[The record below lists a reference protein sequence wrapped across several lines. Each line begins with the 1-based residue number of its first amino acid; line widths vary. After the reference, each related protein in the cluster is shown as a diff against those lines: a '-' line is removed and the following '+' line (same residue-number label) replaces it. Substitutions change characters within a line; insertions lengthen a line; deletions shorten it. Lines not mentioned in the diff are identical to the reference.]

1 MNGLRNLCRVLET
14 GENEIH
20 VEENIRARAVVSI
33 NRMLE
38 FAGQAGISVAGRS
51 GD

>member
-1 MNGLRNLCRVLET
+1 MNGLRGLLKVLET

-20 VEENIRARAVVSI
+20 VEESIRAKAVVSI

-38 FAGQAGISVAGRS
+38 FAGRAGITVAGRS